1 MDRLRRAYD
10 EWIVAIHWLTRLP
23 WPYAAG
29 GPPPKLAEAVWA
41 FPLVGALVGTAGG
54 LAWALLQ
61 ALGATPLLAAVAA
74 VIVPVL
80 LTGLLHE
87 DGFADFCDGMGCRG
101 TAADRLA
108 AMRDSRLGVFG
119 AAGLVLLLLVRVAAL
134 ASFASATMV
143 VAALALSHAAG
154 RFAIAPVMLALP
166 LARTDGAA
174 VAADQPQTPQVIG
187 AALPLALVWL
197 FSSVLFGGWATTTLA
212 VIAALALALLIA
224 APAKRLLNGYTGD
237 VLGAIVATAEAAA
250 LTVLAVAA

>member
-10 EWIVAIHWLTRLP
+10 EWIVAIHWLTRIP
-23 WPYAAG
+23 WPYTAQQPA
-29 GPPPKLAEAVWA
+29 PKLAETLWA

-119 AAGLVLLLLVRVAAL
+119 AAGLALLLLVRVAAL
-134 ASFASATMV
+134 ASFASAS
-143 VAALALSHAAG
+143 AAAVSLALSHAAG
-154 RFAIAPVMLALP
+154 RFAIAPVMLLLP

-174 VAADQPQTPQVIG
+174 VAADRPQAVQVI
-187 AALPLALVWL
+187 A
-197 FSSVLFGGWATTTLA
+197 
-212 VIAALALALLIA
+212 AALALALVWLVGSILLGDWSGPFLAVLVALALAIPIA
-224 APAKRLLNGYTGD
+224 AKANRRLDGYTGD
-237 VLGAIVATAEAAA
+237 VLGAIVAVAEAGAITA
-250 LTVLAVAA
+250 LALAG